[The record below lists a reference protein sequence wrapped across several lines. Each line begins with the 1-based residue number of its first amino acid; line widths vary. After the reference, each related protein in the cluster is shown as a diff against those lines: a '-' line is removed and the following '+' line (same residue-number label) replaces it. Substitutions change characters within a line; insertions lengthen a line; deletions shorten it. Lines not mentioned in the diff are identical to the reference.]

1 MTKKSRQYLSILV
14 AMICY
19 YIIHEGAHFL
29 YALTHGVF
37 KNINFMILGVQID
50 VFRDQLGDSQLGWFC
65 LAGPIA
71 TLIAGYVLVLL
82 RKKICAVKSPLLK
95 ACGWY
100 TSMAM
105 LMLDPL
111 YLTVINRIVGGGDM
125 NGIKLLIPENI
136 VMTIAGVL
144 LVVNLIVLMKIQYP
158 VFTEAFRDVK
168 N

>member
-1 MTKKSRQYLSILV
+1 MTKKSRQYISILV
-14 AMICY
+14 AMVCY

-29 YALTHGVF
+29 YAVTHGVF
-37 KNINFMILGVQID
+37 KNINVMLLGVQID
-50 VFRDQLGDSQLGWFC
+50 VVRDQLSDSQLGWFC

-71 TLIAGYVLVLL
+71 TLIVGYALVLL
-82 RKKICAVKSPLLK
+82 RKRICAAKSPLFK

-136 VMTIAGVL
+136 VLIVAGIL
-144 LVVNLIVLMKIQYP
+144 LAVNLIVLMKVQYP
-158 VFTEAFRDVK
+158 VFTEAFRDIK
-168 N
+168 D

>member
-19 YIIHEGAHFL
+19 YIIHEGAHLL

-82 RKKICAVKSPLLK
+82 RKKICAVKSPLFK